1 MQNILIFG
9 AGKSSIYLIEYLLHS
24 AKSKDRMVTVADIRQ
39 EYAAEKI
46 KGHPFGKAASI
57 NIHDQA
63 ERSKLI
69 SDSDLVISML
79 PPPFHPIIAQDCLQ
93 YGVHLLTASYE
104 SDDLRKL
111 KNAIEEKNLFFLNEC
126 GLDPGIDHMS
136 AMRIIE
142 REQEAGHRILS
153 FKSYCGGLMAPESES
168 NPWKYKFTWNSR
180 NVVLAGQGVAKFI
193 EADQVKYIPYHQLF
207 NRLERVHFEDL
218 GEFEGYANRNS
229 LAYRKTYGLDS
240 IPTLLRGTLRRTG
253 YCSAWNIF
261 VQLGMTDD
269 SYVMELP
276 KMATK
281 KDFLSAFLPSRPTST
296 PENGIR
302 SILFDVSEESLS
314 KLRWLGL
321 FSDELLPVMEGSPA
335 AVLQGILEEKWQLEK
350 RDKDMIVMQH
360 IFDVETEKGIKRITS
375 SLSCVGENETHT
387 AMAKTVGLPL
397 AMAADLLLDGK
408 ITVRGLFIP
417 VRKEIY
423 EPILHALESEG
434 IIFQEN
440 EKLVS

>member
-1 MQNILIFG
+1 MQNILILG

-24 AKSKDRMVTVADIRQ
+24 AQSKDRMVTVADIQQ
-39 EYAAEKI
+39 EFAAEKI
-46 KGHPFGKAASI
+46 KGHPHGQAVAI

-63 ERSKLI
+63 ERANLI
-69 SDSDLVISML
+69 SGADVVISML
-79 PPPFHPIIAQDCLQ
+79 PPPFHPIIAQDCILF
-93 YGVHLLTASYE
+93 GVHLLTASYE
-104 SDDLRKL
+104 SDDLRKM
-111 KNAIEEKNLFFLNEC
+111 KSAVEEKNLFFLNEC

-142 REQEAGHRILS
+142 REQAAGNRILS
-153 FKSYCGGLMAPESES
+153 FKSYCGGLMAPTSES
-168 NPWKYKFTWNSR
+168 NPWKYKFTWNPR

-193 EADQVKYIPYHQLF
+193 ESDQVKFIPYHQLF
-207 NRLERVHFEDL
+207 NRLEKVYFEDL

-229 LAYRKTYGLDS
+229 LAYRKIYGLDS

-269 SYVMELP
+269 SYLMELP
-276 KMATK
+276 KKPTK
-281 KDFLSAFLPSRPTST
+281 KDFLSAFLPNYGGHNLEDRI
-296 PENGIR
+296 G
-302 SILFDVSEESLS
+302 SIVPNVSSESLS

-350 RDKDMIVMQH
+350 RDNDMIVMQH
-360 IFDVETEKGIKRITS
+360 IFEVETEKGVKRITS
-375 SLSCVGENETHT
+375 SLSCFGENETHT

-397 AMAADLLLDGK
+397 AMAADLFLDGK

-417 VRKEIY
+417 VKKEIY
-423 EPILHALESEG
+423 EPILDSLESEG
-434 IIFQEN
+434 IVFEEN
-440 EKLVS
+440 EKLIS

>member
-1 MQNILIFG
+1 MQNILILG
-9 AGKSSIYLIEYLLHS
+9 AGKSSIYLIEYLLH
-24 AKSKDRMVTVADIRQ
+24 AAQSKDRMVTVADIRQ
-39 EYAAEKI
+39 EFAAEKI
-46 KGHPFGKAASI
+46 KGHPHGLAVSI

-63 ERSKLI
+63 ERVQLI
-69 SDSDLVISML
+69 SGADLVISML
-79 PPPFHPIIAQDCLQ
+79 PPPFHPIVAQDCLQ
-93 YGVHLLTASYE
+93 YGVHFITASYE

-111 KNAIEEKNLFFLNEC
+111 KNSIEEKNLFFLNEC

-142 REQEAGHRILS
+142 REHQAGHRILS

-168 NPWKYKFTWNSR
+168 NPWKYKFTWNPR
-180 NVVLAGQGVAKFI
+180 NVVLAGQGVAKYI
-193 EADQVKYIPYHQLF
+193 ESEQVKYIPYHQLF
-207 NRLERVHFEDL
+207 NRLEKVHFEDL

-229 LAYRKTYGLDS
+229 LAYRKIYGLDS

-253 YCSAWNIF
+253 YCSAWDIF

-269 SYVMELP
+269 SYLMELP

-281 KDFLSAFLPSRPTST
+281 KDYLSAFLPIFGGYG
-296 PENGIR
+296 PEDRIR
-302 SILFDVSEESLS
+302 DIIPKASSDDLS

-335 AVLQGILEEKWQLEK
+335 TVLQGILEEKWQLEK

-360 IFDVETEKGIKRITS
+360 IFEVETEKGIKRITS

-397 AMAADLLLDGK
+397 AIAADLLLDGK
-408 ITVRGLFIP
+408 IKIRGLFIP
-417 VRKEIY
+417 VKKEIY
-423 EPILHALESEG
+423 EPILHSLESEG